1 MGEALPYYS
10 ERYTV
15 SDWENWNDPWELI
28 HGFPYC
34 MSPTPGFRHQML
46 NTEILV
52 EFVSQLKTCG
62 KCKAVMPIDWQIDEQ
77 TVVQP
82 DILILCRPVTGKRL
96 FQVPVCLFE
105 ILSPSTEKKDRTV
118 KFELYQS
125 QGVKF
130 YVMADPET
138 ETVDAFQLGP
148 ENKYFPMVTSP
159 TLVFDFED
167 CKVELDFEPIWAAI

>member
-105 ILSPSTEKKDRTV
+105 ILSPSTERKDRTV
-118 KFELYQS
+118 KFELYQA
-125 QGVKF
+125 QRVKY
-130 YVMADPET
+130 YVLVDPEN
-138 ETVDAFQLGP
+138 EKAELFLLDEEGIYQAIP
-148 ENKYFPMVTSP
+148 TSD
-159 TLVFDFED
+159 TLHFDFEG
-167 CKVELDFEPIWAAI
+167 CKAELNMREIWARL